1 MVCCA
6 QPLDSLDSSYCL
18 SSFAKR
24 FFKDVLPLRNTD
36 VNTERKGQEIDSI
49 EAEMTAINVLTV
61 SIVTFF
67 CHLFLLSVGTVVS
80 QNITSDIT
88 SNNPSD
94 NRNTNNTFI
103 HNYLNRFQVNKSFDD
118 SFASNNRF
126 FSELVLNK
134 SSDEMQSNSSLF
146 VTEFLKQMAKNE
158 PNVSLSESRTLSS
171 WLGLDRLRRPHL
183 KLKPFPSSPVRAQ
196 SQAVNPLIAP
206 QLPFP
211 QFLSRPNSFPGPHDP
226 ESIILPPSLFE
237 DSGIKYWLK
246 FIENAGKDEM
256 PESDDPSEY
265 DLPPL
270 PKPPSGFRP
279 RKPAARKPY
288 SSPKPIDIGEKPN
301 DENTSFYDDS
311 EESDDQNE
319 EEEDDKRKV
328 EDEPKSSGTS
338 PSSHNKQTFD
348 TSPRCDKFT
357 SDICVDDFEYP
368 EQAIVDEIYKRRELF
383 ELMYSEVRDNVPL
396 VDGIPR
402 DVEESYNY
410 DYYDDNKDPQ
420 TSSSGAGSPE
430 KKSNPGRGFVCPT
443 EVMYGK
449 PKLARNKRGDWK
461 VIVNA
466 AEFTQTVRMEK
477 CLKPNSKCNFIAYA
491 DFDSRCAQVHSF
503 HRLLVF
509 EKGKGFYIDTFR
521 MPTACTC
528 HVTRRVSYKPVSN
541 PPNRPQKR
549 KPQPSQPLSNTLW
562 SILGGPLPS
571 EGSSISPSQE
581 MVRNQINLLQ
591 QIKHFP
597 QLSHI
602 SPDNVFQQLMDL
614 QSTSDDL
621 VMPQKSFSSSQ
632 KQNPLSFGQSGIDYI
647 LPSYMLNDDQSG
659 GGRKPQSQ
667 MSRPLA
673 QIHQSS
679 GTTTLLNPNGNG
691 APVVQVIHVPVTSG
705 VSSMSPHSE
714 PVPVYKSKPNPPFN
728 DYSYLDTSS
737 LFLKP
742 KPTSDEF
749 LQTFGDEF
757 SQLSVNNFKP
767 LMLGMSSKTNSSLMS
782 PKDKDSDKE
791 HNIRRES
798 ESVDTKTSDSD
809 ETNQKRKVMVES
821 SLNKKINF
829 SYHPILEY
837 ISA

>member
-1 MVCCA
+1 M
-6 QPLDSLDSSYCL
+6 S
-18 SSFAKR
+18 
-24 FFKDVLPLRNTD
+24 
-36 VNTERKGQEIDSI
+36 
-49 EAEMTAINVLTV
+49 
-61 SIVTFF
+61 
-67 CHLFLLSVGTVVS
+67 VVS
-80 QNITSDIT
+80 QNTTLDKRNA
-88 SNNPSD
+88 NNSL
-94 NRNTNNTFI
+94 I
-103 HNYLNRFQVNKSFDD
+103 HNYLNELKVNKSFDE
-118 SFASNNRF
+118 SFASNNQTL
-126 FSELVLNK
+126 SAILLNR
-134 SSDEMQSNSSLF
+134 SANESQSNSSFILR
-146 VTEFLKQMAKNE
+146 ELLKQMAKSE
-158 PNVSLSESRTLSS
+158 QNVSSSESRTLSS
-171 WLGLDRLRRPHL
+171 WLGLDRLRRPPF
-183 KLKPFPSSPVRAQ
+183 KLNRFQSSPSRAQ
-196 SQAVNPLIAP
+196 SHAMNPLIAP

-211 QFLSRPNSFPGPHDP
+211 QMLSRPNSFPGPHDP
-226 ESIILPPSLFE
+226 ESIMLPPSLFD

-246 FIENAGKDEM
+246 FIENAGKDDISEH
-256 PESDDPSEY
+256 DDY
-265 DLPPL
+265 DMQPIT
-270 PKPPSGFRP
+270 KPVNVRLRRP
-279 RKPAARKPY
+279 ADRKPY
-288 SSPKPIDIGEKPN
+288 SPPKPIDIGEKPN
-301 DENTSFYDDS
+301 EENGHYYEDS
-311 EESDDQNE
+311 EENDDHNE
-319 EEEDDKRKV
+319 EEEVDKQKV
-328 EDEPKSSGTS
+328 HEEPKSSGTS
-338 PSSHNKQTFD
+338 SSHNKQTFD

-420 TSSSGAGSPE
+420 TLSSGGGGAE
-430 KKSNPGRGFVCPT
+430 KKSNSGRGFVCPT

-477 CLKPNSKCNFIAYA
+477 CLKPNRRCKFISYP

-528 HVTRRVSYKPVSN
+528 HVTRRVTYKPMSSSSQTIGFN
-541 PPNRPQKR
+541 KKK

-571 EGSSISPSQE
+571 EGSSMSQSQE

-591 QIKHFP
+591 QLKHFP

-614 QSTSDDL
+614 QSTTDEIVL
-621 VMPQKSFSSSQ
+621 PQKSYSSPQ

-647 LPSYMLNDDQSG
+647 LPSLMLNEDQTNG
-659 GGRKPQSQ
+659 DRKHHSQ

-679 GTTTLLNPNGNG
+679 GTTTLLNPNNNG

-705 VSSMSPHSE
+705 VSPNSD
-714 PVPVYKSKPNPPFN
+714 PVPVYKSKQSNPPFN
-728 DYSYLDTSS
+728 DFTYLDTSS

-742 KPTSDEF
+742 KPNPNEF
-749 LQTFGDEF
+749 LQTFGDDF
-757 SQLSVNNFKP
+757 SQISVNSFKP
-767 LMLGMSSKTNSSLMS
+767 LMMGMSSKTNSSLMS
-782 PKDKDSDKE
+782 PNSDKE
-791 HNIRRES
+791 ENIRRES
-798 ESVDTKTSDSD
+798 EPTDTKASDSD
-809 ETNQKRKVMVES
+809 ETNKKRKVMVES

-837 ISA
+837 IST